1 MCECFSVGLIYHQFN
16 KMQNIG
22 GALEQWCSGTVLVSC
37 CCWMSPC
44 RSHSYKQSSQSSQ
57 EAPKLASVG
66 WRCGRWRGT
75 QFGIYKTQ
83 TIHHL
88 HIDYFPLHLQP
99 MWSVSYYVPR
109 PGVWSRHT
117 NGNTERVSAPV
128 WAALHLPY
136 LKYSLW
142 WINVQHIFRYFS
154 DFVGRDLMPIFW
166 QYSMLSLRSWH
177 VHSAG
182 PGRVNLELW
191 KEPEW
196 VLPHLIC
203 ILFLTMELRCL
214 RYGFCLIVKLGV
226 ANQAWNYNGYG
237 LLIANYNVSTCHF
250 ILDFWETNDRHQ

>member
-1 MCECFSVGLIYHQFN
+1 MEHWSSDALVRCWCPAVAGCLRVAAIAITNPAKVLRKLQSSHQSAEECVVGDVGLSYLQDTNNPPSTYWLFSTPLAADVICQLLC
-16 KMQNIG
+16 
-22 GALEQWCSGTVLVSC
+22 AETWSLEPAYQWQYRACLCT
-37 CCWMSPC
+37 
-44 RSHSYKQSSQSSQ
+44 
-57 EAPKLASVG
+57 
-66 WRCGRWRGT
+66 
-75 QFGIYKTQ
+75 
-83 TIHHL
+83 
-88 HIDYFPLHLQP
+88 
-99 MWSVSYYVPR
+99 
-109 PGVWSRHT
+109 
-117 NGNTERVSAPV
+117 V